1 MRAWQHDH
9 GCGDVRAVSQ
19 EVIEGEIVE
28 TALAVRPAA
37 AAVAWTPSFAVA
49 VDDMV
54 ARVEAKHEFF
64 RRVMREDDHYGIIPG
79 TSRKD
84 KNGKET
90 AKPTLLK
97 PGAELLLASMGL
109 QTEFSDAETPIRDY
123 IGIEHGGEAL
133 IAYRRVC
140 RIFKQLGP
148 TEGERMK
155 VAQAEGYCTSR
166 EAKYRYRNQDRACPE
181 CGAHA
186 IKTSKFGEGEYYC
199 YKKID
204 GCGAK
209 FRLGD
214 PAIESQPIGK
224 IANPEIADTENT
236 ILKMAD
242 KRALVAATLIATG
255 CSDIFTQD
263 MEDFGSG
270 DPPAPK
276 PAADPKP
283 APAAKAER
291 RSPPREEPPGAPDHS
306 SALALERVLER
317 AFGLGLIR
325 GRETA
330 HLATW
335 ADSKGLLPDH
345 KMRTRWLAG
354 IEAALDGVEAANR
367 AAAKGYVHCE
377 LCLPG
382 DPCKAHRPA
391 EDAPKVYHPSTAAE
405 RPHFDSDEA
414 DDGPPDADRITRRL
428 FALLNER
435 GMSDKAIR
443 LEFAAENGFAVAS
456 YKELTMEQKVALT
469 RKLEMRPP
477 VKA

>member
-1 MRAWQHDH
+1 MNNESE
-9 GCGDVRAVSQ
+9 GAVLDAEFKSTD
-19 EVIEGEIVE
+19 EPVA

-64 RRVMREDDHYGIIPG
+64 RRVMRDGDHYGIIPG

-84 KNGKET
+84 KDGKET

-109 QTEFSDAETPIRDY
+109 QTEFSDAEPPIRDY

-166 EAKYRYRNQDRACPE
+166 EAKYRYRNDKLKCPE
-181 CGAHA
+181 CGQPTI
-186 IKTSKFGEGEYYC
+186 IKQKDFSGANRDLGWVCWKNAM
-199 YKKID
+199 KSD
-204 GCGAK
+204 GCGEK
-209 FRLGD
+209 FDPGD
-214 PAIESQPIGK
+214 PAIANQVVGK
-224 IANPEIADTENT
+224 IPNPEIADTENT

-263 MEDFGSG
+263 MEDFGAG
-270 DPPAPK
+270 EPPAAPPVEQK
-276 PAADPKP
+276 S
-283 APAAKAER
+283 APAAKPAHR
-291 RSPPREEPPGAPDHS
+291 APPREEPPAPAAPSVVTPEAAAQRVDAAVRR
-306 SALALERVLER
+306 ALALGAISVP
-317 AFGLGLIR
+317 
-325 GRETA
+325 ETA
-330 HLATW
+330 SLASW
-335 ADSKGLLPDH
+335 AVSRGLLGNEVALKFKHLP
-345 KMRTRWLAG
+345 G
-354 IEAALDGVEAANR
+354 IEAALDGLEAANR
-367 AAAKGYVHCE
+367 AAAK
-377 LCLPG
+377 
-382 DPCKAHRPA
+382 AAPA
-391 EDAPKVYHPSTAAE
+391 EEPATVYHPSTSAE
-405 RPHFDSDEA
+405 RPHFDSDDR
-414 DDGPPDADRITRRL
+414 DDGPPDANRVKRRL
-428 FALLNER
+428 LVMLNER

-443 LEFAAENGFAVAS
+443 LEFAAENGFEVAS
-456 YKELTMEQKVALT
+456 YKDLTSEQEIALI
-469 RKLEMRPP
+469 RKLELRPP
-477 VKA
+477 VNT